1 MTRPSA
7 GPVPKDTV
15 CSDTI
20 CAIATPPGVGS
31 IAVVRMSGPDTL
43 KILDR
48 VFRGPR
54 PSRQQANTCRTG
66 WIRDQGS
73 DIDQVV
79 LTAYRAPRSYT
90 GEQMA
95 EVSCHGGSVAA
106 SAVLALLCRSGC
118 RLARPGEFTR
128 RAVLNRKLSL
138 SQAEAVL
145 DLVQAQTLP
154 AYRGALRRY
163 QGRSLAEAAGL
174 VGELKDLVALVEH
187 HIGFDETDAP
197 WPERFKAAHAG
208 LLRRLDRAI
217 LGAERGRFLSEG
229 ARVAIIGR
237 PNVGKS
243 TLFNRLLGEERA
255 VVTRVPG
262 TTRDRIE
269 ETTLMAGVRVTLI
282 DTGGMTARPGR
293 LISRRTAQQ
302 TEEAIARADMVLAVF
317 DRSQDVRPGDHRVA
331 AVENSVCVLNKSD
344 LRRRF
349 PTGFLNGKT
358 RSCVELSA
366 RTGANVAGLKRL
378 LARRLLP
385 GADAAFSGA
394 RQAQALAETRS
405 AVLRSSQA
413 PDVETSAFELHAAME
428 ALGRIDPAAADGD
441 ILDRVFARFCVGK

>member
-1 MTRPSA
+1 MTRPAA
-7 GPVPKDTV
+7 GRVREGTA

-20 CAIATPPGVGS
+20 CAIATPAGVGS
-31 IAVVRMSGPDTL
+31 IAVVRISGPDTFRV
-43 KILDR
+43 LDQI
-48 VFRGPR
+48 FRGPR
-54 PSRQQANTCRTG
+54 PSRMRANTCRTG
-66 WIRDQGS
+66 WIHDQDN

-79 LTAYRAPRSYT
+79 LTGYRAPRSYT

-106 SAVLALLCRSGC
+106 SAVLNLLCRSGT

-145 DLVQAQTLP
+145 DLIHAQTPL
-154 AYRGALRRY
+154 AYRSALRRY
-163 QGRSLAEAAGL
+163 QGGSVTEAAGL
-174 VGELKDLVALVEH
+174 IQGLGDLLALVEH
-187 HIGFDETDAP
+187 HIGFDESDAP
-197 WPERFKAAHAG
+197 WPDGFSAAHTR
-208 LLRRLDRAI
+208 LLRRLDAAIRA
-217 LGAERGRFLSEG
+217 AERGRYLSEG

-255 VVTRVPG
+255 MVTKVPG

-269 ETTLMAGVRVTLI
+269 ATTEISGIPVLLT
-282 DTGGMTARPGR
+282 DTGGMTTRTGR
-293 LISRRTAQQ
+293 TISRRTALQ
-302 TEEAIARADMVLAVF
+302 TGEAIGRADLVLAVF
-317 DRSQDVRPGDHRVA
+317 DRSQHVRPGDDRVA
-331 AVENSVCVLNKSD
+331 AVENSICVLNKSD

-349 PTGFLNGKT
+349 PSGFLNGKT

-366 RTGANVAGLKRL
+366 RTGDNVASLKRL
-378 LARRLLP
+378 LARRLRP
-385 GADAAFSGA
+385 GADGPFSGA
-394 RQAQALAETRS
+394 RQAEALSETRS

-413 PDVETSAFELHAAME
+413 PDAETSAFELHAALE
-428 ALGRIDPAAADGD
+428 ALGHIDPAAADSD